1 MADSTFS
8 DLLVHSVESAS
19 VIEQSVLLLLLLMSM
34 ISWAII
40 LLKLHQL
47 RQLAVN
53 HRHFMH
59 ALSMATHSGEVTI
72 TSRPGP
78 SMMAQI
84 FMTGLATW
92 QQCLSPVNIATP
104 PPVGHVSL
112 GTGGPPDNAVRL
124 AMEEALARELAS
136 LNRHLSLLA
145 TTGSAAPFVGLFGT
159 VWGIMATFQVL
170 GSMKSANLQLL
181 APPIAAALIA
191 TAAGLAVAI
200 PAVVAFNA
208 ISARIDEEHVATEN
222 LLNRLVHHFSRS
234 GGPSPSPSPPEKA

>member
-19 VIEQSVLLLLLLMSM
+19 VIEQSVLLLLLLMSKM
-34 ISWAII
+34 SWAII

-47 RQLAVN
+47 RQLAAN
-53 HRHFMH
+53 HRHFMQ
-59 ALSMATHSGEVTI
+59 ALSMATHSGEVTVA
-72 TSRPGP
+72 SRPGP
-78 SMMAQI
+78 SMMDQI

-92 QQCLSPVNIATP
+92 QQCRSPVNIATP
-104 PPVGHVSL
+104 PPVGHVFL

-145 TTGSAAPFVGLFGT
+145 TTGSAAPFIGLFGT

-170 GSMKSANLQLL
+170 GSMKSANLQIL

-208 ISARIDEEHVATEN
+208 ITARIDEEHVATEN

-234 GGPSPSPSPPEKA
+234 GGSLPSPAEKA